1 MKRLFVT
8 ALLASAAI
16 AHAQTAASAASA
28 APASAAKKE
37 LVQKL
42 LVLQQPGI
50 EGMARN
56 LVEQPAARMM
66 QAAGQAL
73 QQIAPEKREALG
85 KGIETDI
92 KKYVDEATP
101 IVRDRAIK
109 LAPSTIG
116 AMLEEKF
123 SEDELKQLIA
133 WLESAVN
140 KKYAQLGPEIQSNFT
155 QKLVADARPLV
166 EPRLQALD
174 AKVRAS
180 LGVPGTPAPAAAP
193 ASSAPAKAAAPKKAA
208 SK

>member
-28 APASAAKKE
+28 SASPAKKE

-56 LVEQPAARMM
+56 MVEQPALRML
-66 QAAGQAL
+66 QAAGQVL
-73 QQIAPEKREALG
+73 QQVPAEKREATG
-85 KGIETDI
+85 KAIETDI
-92 KKYVDEATP
+92 KKYVDDATP
-101 IVRDRAIK
+101 IVRDRAVK

-116 AMLEEKF
+116 ATLEEKF
-123 SEDELKQLIA
+123 SEDELRQLIA
-133 WLESAVN
+133 WLESPVN
-140 KKYAQLGPEIQSNFT
+140 KKYAQLGPDMQSNFT
-155 QKLVADARPLV
+155 QKLVADARPMI

-180 LGVPGTPAPAAAP
+180 LGVPA
-193 ASSAPAKAAAPKKAA
+193 ASSAPAAPAKASAPKKAA